1 MDTGHAPFILW
12 KGGAITRPVTP
23 VKQFIQ
29 NRPRS
34 FELTIRR
41 PDRKTIKSITK
52 RDGIGRSGSS
62 KSHKI
67 AAGAWLSRLAQGKRL
82 GTRILR
88 KTPHDAVEASRPV
101 RSGGPAF
108 FTGLRGRLLFLTV
121 VFVLFSELLIYPLL
135 AAGYRNTWLRERGQA
150 AEIASLA
157 VKAAPDG
164 RVSEEMSRDLLA
176 RAQVVAVAVTGPD
189 YRELVLAPS
198 VPISGPIVTID
209 LREQQG
215 FVAVSQA
222 VQNLFSPPGRFL
234 QVLFD
239 PEMTVDEEMEVIIP
253 EDALRERL
261 AVYSRNLLVIS
272 IITSIVV
279 GALVYFAI
287 YGLVVRPMK
296 DLTRSVIRFGEA
308 PEGEHIDFSPGG
320 SDEMRR
326 AREALKAMQ
335 ETVSTSFRQRKRLAE
350 LGESVAKIN
359 HDLRNSLT
367 TAQLV
372 SESLS
377 QSDDPRVRRAAPRLE
392 RAIQRAAALA
402 EATLKFGRAEPQA
415 PKIQTVD
422 AAAIVNEAAEEV
434 IEGWPGIS
442 WKLEGQASALASIDP
457 DQLFRIIVNLT
468 RNAAQALADRPSGA
482 AGGEITGRIQRK
494 GDRLCIEIADNGPGI
509 APRIA
514 TRLFQPFSGSA
525 ARDGT
530 GLGLAISRELA
541 QGMNGDLVLTRSC
554 ETGATFT
561 LTIPAA

>member
-1 MDTGHAPFILW
+1 MPASRQGR
-12 KGGAITRPVTP
+12 GG
-23 VKQFIQ
+23 
-29 NRPRS
+29 
-34 FELTIRR
+34 
-41 PDRKTIKSITK
+41 
-52 RDGIGRSGSS
+52 
-62 KSHKI
+62 
-67 AAGAWLSRLAQGKRL
+67 RLAL
-82 GTRILR
+82 
-88 KTPHDAVEASRPV
+88 
-101 RSGGPAF
+101 
-108 FTGLRGRLLFLTV
+108 FTSLRGRLLLLTV
-121 VFVLFSELLIYPLL
+121 AFVLFAEFLIYPLL

-176 RAQVVAVAVTGPD
+176 RAQVVAVAVSSPD
-189 YRELVLAPS
+189 YRELILSPS
-198 VPISGPIVTID
+198 VPVSGPIVTID
-209 LREQQG
+209 LRRQQG
-215 FVAVSQA
+215 FIAVAQTVD
-222 VQNLFSPPGRFL
+222 NLFSPPGRFL

-239 PEMTVDEEMEVIIP
+239 PELTVDEEMEVLIP

-261 AVYSRNLLVIS
+261 GVYSRNLLVIS

-308 PEGEHIDFSPGG
+308 PEGEHVDFSPGG

-326 AREALKAMQ
+326 ARDALKAMQ
-335 ETVSTSFRQRKRLAE
+335 AAVSASFRQRKRLAE

-377 QSDDPRVRRAAPRLE
+377 ESDDPRVRRAAPRLE

-415 PKIQTVD
+415 PNIQTVD
-422 AAAIVNEAAEEV
+422 AAAIIDDAAREV
-434 IEGWPGIS
+434 VEGWPGVEWS
-442 WKLEGQASALASIDP
+442 LEGQAPAMAAVDP
-457 DQLFRIIVNLT
+457 DHLFRITVNLV
-468 RNAAQALADRPSGA
+468 RNAAQALSERPCGA
-482 AGGEITGRIQRK
+482 AGGRVTGRISRQN
-494 GDRLCIEIADNGPGI
+494 GRLCVEIADNGPGVP
-509 APRIA
+509 PRIA
-514 TRLFQPFSGSA
+514 SRLFQPFGGTA

-541 QGMNGDLVLTRSC
+541 QGMGGDLSLARSD
-554 ETGATFT
+554 ETGAAFA
-561 LTIPAA
+561 LRLQAA